1 MKDFDEMRNI
11 DVEYEPMVKQ
21 KKKGGFF
28 GKFVALLLGLILG
41 IVAAVGGVAWFGWY
55 TFAKMPIE
63 KGADKINDFLGADID
78 YTKYIDKSYG
88 EKTIADLVG
97 DVVSATG
104 KIADGEGT
112 LNTLNDISPLVAQLI
127 SGEDG
132 NGGLVGT
139 LAEYAIIVDP
149 DKAMNRILFKAG
161 ATENNADVYFGDY
174 LFSCIEN
181 ASLGDVAK
189 ALGYG
194 DTDVINTIC
203 YGTEGVDYIL
213 DANGNVQMING
224 ATKLTIGEFV
234 NNDLEDTIS
243 VLPVDSLVT
252 IDFPND
258 SIMCTLAYGAD
269 YRYEKQL
276 DANNNVVMKQVFY
289 KYHYDEVGRFILKD
303 DEGNDVTADVL
314 SGDDA
319 PENGLV
325 ITHRY
330 TENGKELIETRYLK
344 YEDGKYLAFEDEAYT
359 TPILFKKHT
368 LGMLSEGTDS
378 ILDKMYVKDLL
389 GVDETDERIMIALC
403 YGSEGTDW
411 EYDATGSINMI
422 DDKKP
427 RTVND
432 LKDSS
437 IFYQLTL
444 KDLLGDD
451 VEDNMILHSLANTTI
466 EDLPEAMNELT
477 FDDIFADQIY
487 EYEEDADG
495 NHILDENGNKIP
507 IYVTDENGQ
516 QVQKVSVMWDYLF
529 DDPSTPHIERPNEYY
544 LLGHDINHPGVDQ
557 MIDNMQAN
565 MQTATLE
572 KLVRDDLITFSDDP
586 STPENEAQTDKE
598 KFLTDTAQK
607 KILVK
612 GELKYVRELTVIEM
626 ISWAIS

>member
-1 MKDFDEMRNI
+1 
-11 DVEYEPMVKQ
+11 
-21 KKKGGFF
+21 
-28 GKFVALLLGLILG
+28 
-41 IVAAVGGVAWFGWY
+41 
-55 TFAKMPIE
+55 
-63 KGADKINDFLGADID
+63 
-78 YTKYIDKSYG
+78 
-88 EKTIADLVG
+88 
-97 DVVSATG
+97 
-104 KIADGEGT
+104 
-112 LNTLNDISPLVAQLI
+112 
-127 SGEDG
+127 
-132 NGGLVGT
+132 
-139 LAEYAIIVDP
+139 
-149 DKAMNRILFKAG
+149 
-161 ATENNADVYFGDY
+161 
-174 LFSCIEN
+174 
-181 ASLGDVAK
+181 
-189 ALGYG
+189 
-194 DTDVINTIC
+194 
-203 YGTEGVDYIL
+203 
-213 DANGNVQMING
+213 
-224 ATKLTIGEFV
+224 
-234 NNDLEDTIS
+234 
-243 VLPVDSLVT
+243 
-252 IDFPND
+252 
-258 SIMCTLAYGAD
+258 
-269 YRYEKQL
+269 
-276 DANNNVVMKQVFY
+276 
-289 KYHYDEVGRFILKD
+289 
-303 DEGNDVTADVL
+303 
-314 SGDDA
+314 
-319 PENGLV
+319 
-325 ITHRY
+325 
-330 TENGKELIETRYLK
+330 
-344 YEDGKYLAFEDEAYT
+344 
-359 TPILFKKHT
+359 
-368 LGMLSEGTDS
+368 
-378 ILDKMYVKDLL
+378 
-389 GVDETDERIMIALC
+389 
-403 YGSEGTDW
+403 
-411 EYDATGSINMI
+411 MI